1 MALEEQERE
10 LERLESGEFAS
21 LDQYARTGAAT
32 AAAVV
37 RRARARLDEPRL
49 CRYYVNVASE
59 KVLTALRGNGHMGSD
74 GEWTGGADWV
84 LLANALS
91 ERAVVVE
98 ESASDSAAEDVLST
112 ARVVH
117 HTLTECWLHFSSQV
131 SVDRLS
137 LCTAA
142 ALLCL
147 GCARDQ
153 LTAYLLQQTPNLPYN
168 ERVYAT
174 VLGALALRAPPS
186 ALVRAAL
193 VHRNPVA
200 SDVLCMWGAASDS
213 PEKCGLPARPVLQA
227 LQRLAQSRLAQYLLG
242 ALPPE
247 QLPPTAHRFR
257 GNDEIREALHSPH
270 FPVAAAAAHAA
281 VAALRAGDARHPS
294 ELGVPNALKPVL
306 IDIIK
311 ATRE

>member
-1 MALEEQERE
+1 MAPEEQERE
-10 LERLESGEFAS
+10 LERLESGEFAT
-21 LDQYARTGAAT
+21 LDQFARAGAAS

-59 KVLTALRGNGHMGSD
+59 KVLTALRGNGQAGSD
-74 GEWTGGADWV
+74 GEWVGGVDWV
-84 LLANALS
+84 SLANALN

-98 ESASDSAAEDVLST
+98 NASDSATEDVLST
-112 ARVVH
+112 VRVVH
-117 HTLTECWLHFSSQV
+117 HTLAECWLHFPGQV
-131 SVDRLS
+131 PLDRLS

-153 LTAYLLQQTPNLPYN
+153 LTVHLLQQTPKLPYD

-174 VLGALALRAPPS
+174 ALGALALRAPPS
-186 ALVRAAL
+186 VLFRAAL

-200 SDVLCMWGAASDS
+200 GDVLCMWSAAST
-213 PEKCGLPARPVLQA
+213 PHEKCGLPMCPVLQA

-247 QLPPTAHRFR
+247 QLPPAAHRFR

-270 FPVAAAAAHAA
+270 FPVAAAAARAA

-294 ELGVPNALKPVL
+294 ELAVPNALKPVL

-311 ATRE
+311 TTRE